1 MSSFLIRRVAFVFV
15 SLIGA
20 TAIVFALSRMAGD
33 PILLYAKPY
42 GYGDTEKYLDE
53 LRRHLG
59 LDQPLVVQYVK
70 WVWQLAQGDLGLT
83 LLSRRP
89 VIDVIGE
96 KIWNTFQL
104 AFTGWIFATILGV
117 PLGVLSAVKRGTYWD
132 YLGRGF
138 ALFGQALPA
147 FWVGVMLV
155 LLFSV
160 TWEML
165 PTAFKAPPSVPDSY
179 THWNPWGFYPEY
191 FILPTITIGWG
202 AAAGYLRITRSAMLE
217 VLDSEFV
224 KLARAKGASNSS
236 VVWKHA
242 FKNALIPPLTVSALL
257 LAGLM
262 NGAVVA
268 EVVFAWPGLGRIA
281 LVEAVNNN
289 DFPLLTGA
297 IFIFTII
304 YLVMNFVAD
313 MLYAWADPRIRYS

>member
-1 MSSFLIRRVAFVFV
+1 MSSFLIRRVAFVLV
-15 SLIGA
+15 SLFGA
-20 TAIVFALSRMAGD
+20 TAVVFALSRMAGD

-42 GYGDTEKYLDE
+42 GYGETEKYLDE
-53 LRRHLG
+53 LRKHMG
-59 LDQPLVVQYVK
+59 LDRPLVVQYVK
-70 WVWQLAQGDLGLT
+70 WVGQLLQGDLGLM

-89 VIDVIGE
+89 VIDVIEE
-96 KIWNTFQL
+96 KIWNSFQL
-104 AFTGWIFATILGV
+104 AFTGWFFATILGV
-117 PLGVLSAVKRGTYWD
+117 PLGVLSAVKRGTFWD
-132 YLGRGF
+132 YIGRGF

-155 LLFSV
+155 LIFAV
-160 TWEML
+160 TLEWL
-165 PTAFKAPPSVPDSY
+165 PAAFKAPTDDPG
-179 THWNPWGFYPEY
+179 GFHPEY
-191 FILPTITIGWG
+191 FILPTIVIGWG

-224 KLARAKGASNSS
+224 KLARAKGAGSTA

-281 LVEAVNNN
+281 LLEAVNNN
-289 DFPLLTGA
+289 DYPLLTGA
-297 IFIFTII
+297 IFIFVII
-304 YLVMNFVAD
+304 YLVMNFIAD
-313 MLYAWADPRIRYS
+313 ILYAWADPRIRYS

>member
-1 MSSFLIRRVAFVFV
+1 MSSFLIRRLAFVLV

-42 GYGDTEKYLDE
+42 GYGDTEEYLNN
-53 LRRHLG
+53 LRAHLG

-104 AFTGWIFATILGV
+104 AFTGWLFATVLGV

-165 PTAFKAPPSVPDSY
+165 PTAFKAPPNVPDDY
-179 THWNPWGFYPEY
+179 THWNPWGLYPEY

-224 KLARAKGASNSS
+224 KLARAKGASTSS
-236 VVWKHA
+236 VIWKHA